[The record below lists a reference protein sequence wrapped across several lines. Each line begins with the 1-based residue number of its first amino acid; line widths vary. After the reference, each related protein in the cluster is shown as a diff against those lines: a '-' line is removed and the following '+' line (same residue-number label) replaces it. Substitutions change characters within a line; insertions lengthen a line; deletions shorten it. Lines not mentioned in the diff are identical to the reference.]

1 MAAREIN
8 TQRSIKTAI
17 IRAPC
22 LPELEGVRRLDR
34 VPECCESPSPSE
46 GVCLLC
52 AV

>member
-22 LPELEGVRRLDR
+22 LPELEGVDSLLLLHSKLTKVVTTLVTNVR
-34 VPECCESPSPSE
+34 V
-46 GVCLLC
+46 G
-52 AV
+52 